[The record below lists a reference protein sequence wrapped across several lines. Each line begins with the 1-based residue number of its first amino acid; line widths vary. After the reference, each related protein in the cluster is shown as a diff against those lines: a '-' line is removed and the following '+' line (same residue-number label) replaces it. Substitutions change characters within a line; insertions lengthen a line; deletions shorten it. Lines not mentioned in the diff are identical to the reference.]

1 MVAGGD
7 VAPVPDLARVLPPHA
22 FVIAAD
28 SGVRHARTL
37 GLTIDVAIGDFDSA
51 TASEVDYA
59 AALGATVLRYPV
71 AKDKTDLELAL
82 DHACSVAG
90 TGARVVVIASA
101 SGRLDHAMA
110 NVLLLVSSAYADV
123 VIDAYVDDWLI
134 SVVRN
139 ERRALHARRGAL
151 VSLLVIDAPAVRVTT
166 TGLEYPLRD
175 ELVYQSS
182 TRGVSNVAID
192 GQFEVQADGGALLAM
207 REWAD

>member
-1 MVAGGD
+1 MPG
-7 VAPVPDLARVLPPHA
+7 LARLLPPHA

-28 SGVRHARTL
+28 SGVRHAHAM
-37 GLTIDVAIGDFDSA
+37 GLRVDVVIGDFDSA
-51 TASEVDYA
+51 TVAEVDA
-59 AALGATVLRYPV
+59 ATALGATVLRYPV

-82 DHACSVAG
+82 DHACAVGGA
-90 TGARVVVIASA
+90 GARVVVIASA
-101 SGRLDHAMA
+101 TGRLDHAMA
-110 NVLLLVSSAYADV
+110 NLLLLVSSAYADV
-123 VIDAYVDDWLI
+123 EIDGYVDDWLI

-139 ERRALHARRGAL
+139 ERRTLRARKGAL

-175 ELVYQSS
+175 ELVYRSS

-192 GQFEVQADGGALLAM
+192 GAFEVQVDGGALLAM